1 MRQFDADAVALG
13 LPYPDLVEALR
24 ATFRDG
30 CEAPT
35 RHHHTVPVPGEA
47 DATLLL
53 MPAWR
58 SGAYIGVKMVTVF
71 PGNGARGLPGV
82 MGTYMLLDG
91 ATGAP
96 LALIDGQALTA
107 RRTAAASALAA
118 DYLAPGDATRLAMIG
133 TGALAPALIE
143 AHAAVRP
150 IEHVTIWGRRPT
162 RAAELAGDVTA
173 DLAARRPGL
182 SIAAASDLKTTV
194 SGADIVSCATL
205 STDPLIEGDWL
216 RPGQHLDL
224 VGAFRPDMRE
234 SDDTAVTRARLFV
247 DTRDG
252 AFAEAG
258 DIVQPLAAGV
268 ISRDDIV
275 ADLYDLTRG
284 TIAGRTAASEITLF
298 KSVGTALEDFA
309 AAVLLWERAQ

>member
-1 MRQFDADAVALG
+1 MRQFDAEAVTRG

-35 RHHHTVPVPGEA
+35 RHHHTIPVPGEA

-58 SGAYIGVKMVTVF
+58 SGAHIGVKMVTVF
-71 PGNGARGLPGV
+71 PGNGTRGLPGV

-96 LALIDGQALTA
+96 QAFIDGQALTA

-118 DYLAPGDATRLAMIG
+118 DYLAPADASRLAMIG

-150 IEHVTIWGRRPT
+150 IEHVTIWGRRPA
-162 RAAELAGDVTA
+162 RAAELARELTA
-173 DLAARRPGL
+173 DLATRRPGL
-182 SIAAASDLKTTV
+182 TVTAASDLKAAVTD
-194 SGADIVSCATL
+194 ADIVSCATL
-205 STDPLIEGDWL
+205 STDPLIEGEWL
-216 RPGQHLDL
+216 RPGQHVDL

-234 SDDTAVTRARLFV
+234 SDDVAVSRARLFV
-247 DTRDG
+247 DSRDG
-252 AFAEAG
+252 ALAEAG
-258 DIVQPLAAGV
+258 DIVQPIAAGI
-268 ISRDDIV
+268 ISPDDIV
-275 ADLYDLTRG
+275 ADLFDLTRG
-284 TIAGRTAASEITLF
+284 TVAGRGAADDITLF